1 MAKKIFKKMFFS
13 QVINFVFKLF
23 SIINFKAPTDE
34 NLNLAKEGTYLNVK
48 DFKMSRKNV
57 IFIIKS

>member
-1 MAKKIFKKMFFS
+1 MEKQIIKKMFFL
-13 QVINFVFKLF
+13 QKINLVFILF
-23 SIINFKAPTDE
+23 SLTYSLAPTDE

-57 IFIIKS
+57 IFIM